1 MLNEEKIEKVLKE
14 NLISA
19 YLDYAVQ
26 FGEKRALRVIR
37 SSEVGEVLLENAL
50 RGL

>member
-1 MLNEEKIEKVLKE
+1 LHDEEIEKVLRQ

-26 FGEKRALRVIR
+26 FGEKRALKIIKASDVW
-37 SSEVGEVLLENAL
+37 EVLLESTV